1 MHETE
6 QSDIQ
11 ENQTKGNQNNKTE
24 LKVIILQQLDEQH
37 NKIRYMYIASS
48 SSVFVFYWGLRFNET
63 NDIACACYT
72 YRNYTTQ

>member
-24 LKVIILQQLDEQH
+24 LKVIILHQLDEQH

-48 SSVFVFYWGLRFNET
+48 SSVFVFY
-63 NDIACACYT
+63 
-72 YRNYTTQ
+72 

>member
-24 LKVIILQQLDEQH
+24 LKV
-37 NKIRYMYIASS
+37 
-48 SSVFVFYWGLRFNET
+48 
-63 NDIACACYT
+63 
-72 YRNYTTQ
+72 TTQ